1 MDLQP
6 PSPQHH
12 WLKQL
17 VGQWSIAA
25 SCTMPDGS
33 NQQTT
38 ANESVRM
45 LGEYFAVATLTGHM
59 PGCDMEIE
67 TILTLGYDTDK
78 QRFVGSWIG
87 TPMPK
92 LVIYEGS
99 LSEDQSTLTLDCEC
113 PSFEDPTK
121 TAQYQD
127 IIIIKS
133 DTQREFHSQIRQPDG
148 SWNRFMS
155 SYYTLT

>member
-1 MDLQP
+1 MDMP
-6 PSPQHH
+6 SPSPQHE

-17 VGQWSIAA
+17 VGHWTITG

-33 NQQTT
+33 TGQ
-38 ANESVRM
+38 ANATESVRM
-45 LGEYFAVATLTGHM
+45 LGDYFTVATLTGLM
-59 PGCDMEIE
+59 PGCDSTIE
-67 TILTLGYDTDK
+67 SILTLGYDADK

-87 TPMPK
+87 SPMPK
-92 LVIYEGS
+92 LVIYEGT

-113 PSFEDPTK
+113 PSFEDPTQ

-155 SYYTLT
+155 SHYTRT